1 MSNYSRGLGARSNCY
16 LLQHVHMCAGQGCCS
31 ARCTLQVCQECWGL
45 VLLQDTADVQQW
57 DAGWVQLPR
66 TGIAAVG
73 DCSAAVLQS
82 DAANFASP

>member
-45 VLLQDTADVQQW
+45 VLLQDTADV
-57 DAGWVQLPR
+57 
-66 TGIAAVG
+66 
-73 DCSAAVLQS
+73 LQ
-82 DAANFASP
+82 